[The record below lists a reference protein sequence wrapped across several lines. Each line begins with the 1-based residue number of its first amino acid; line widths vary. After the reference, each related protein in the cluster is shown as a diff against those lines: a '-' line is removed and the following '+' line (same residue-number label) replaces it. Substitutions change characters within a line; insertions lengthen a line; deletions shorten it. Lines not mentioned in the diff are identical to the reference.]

1 MGNPRPTR
9 GVFQPA
15 LNSPCLCGSGEK
27 FKRCCVDRL
36 AGRRPGERARAALER
51 GEYPAALLESRADIT
66 KYTIWHK
73 SHTEPLLRVAPTEGE
88 TLLGIDLKALAE
100 LVELLLHCYRKAGTS
115 TEFPPVLERLRS
127 NINDPRWQ
135 RKITYFLALHALLP
149 DWDERK
155 GRRELRKLGSVK
167 EEEDVETL
175 QLYLDLFGEELTFS
189 ETLEVIDRILLYA
202 ENEVD
207 RLHYSGTK
215 AVQYLLIGDQE
226 RAALELE
233 TAISTYR
240 QSAKGS
246 DPSGYALYRFAM
258 SLELLG
264 SIREDMQLL
273 DEAIQLY
280 ERLLQRDDWTPTG
293 LANILRQLGD
303 TYRYKGA
310 WSQAKEAYGR
320 AIASHPLPILKVFL
334 AESLLQNEGWQ
345 PAASEMSSIDV
356 TALSGPEYTDY
367 VFGVAAIAIES
378 GDVTRMNRAESLL
391 KGMQLSVPYLRERRD
406 SLLLSI
412 LEVQRTGRSSS
423 LLQGVRR
430 AMTGIGA
437 TALRYV
443 KLEPNFMGVGI
454 NLGRMLEDL
463 TSAAEKHSPPP
474 AQRPRKHGGE

>member
-1 MGNPRPTR
+1 MTNSRLTRSVFRPAR
-9 GVFQPA
+9 
-15 LNSPCLCGSGEK
+15 NSPCLCGSGEK

-36 AGRRPGERARAALER
+36 EDRSPGERARAALDS
-51 GEYPAALLESRADIT
+51 GEYAAALLESRADIT

-73 SHTEPLLRVAPTEGE
+73 SHTEPLLRITPIEGK
-88 TLLGIDLKALAE
+88 TLLDIDLKALAE
-100 LVELLLHCYRKAGTS
+100 LVELLLHCHRKAGRS
-115 TEFPPVLERLRS
+115 TEFPAVLERLRS

-135 RKITYFLALHALLP
+135 RKIIYFHALHAVLP
-149 DWDERK
+149 DWDERR
-155 GRRELRKLGSVK
+155 GRRELRKLGSIK

-175 QLYLDLFGEELTFS
+175 QLYLDLFGEELAFS
-189 ETLEVIDRILLYA
+189 ETLEVIDRILIYA

-226 RAALELE
+226 KAVVELE
-233 TAISTYR
+233 TAISDYR
-240 QSAKGS
+240 QSAKAS

-264 SIREDMQLL
+264 SIRKDTELL

-280 ERLLQRDDWTPTG
+280 GQLLQRDDWTPTG

-303 TYRYKGA
+303 THRYKGS
-310 WSQAKEAYGR
+310 WSQAKEAYDR
-320 AIASHPLPILKVFL
+320 AIASHPLPILKVFR
-334 AESLLQNEGWQ
+334 AECLLQSEGWQ
-345 PAASEMSSIDV
+345 VAASEMSSLDV
-356 TALSGPEYTDY
+356 AALSGPEYTDY
-367 VFGVAAIAIES
+367 VFAAAAIAIES
-378 GDVTRMNRAESLL
+378 GELARMNQAESLL
-391 KGMQLSVPYLRERRD
+391 KGMQLSVPYLREWRD

-430 AMTGIGA
+430 AMSGIGA

-474 AQRPRKHGGE
+474 AQKPREHRGE